1 MSTQDIKTSLCRLIL
16 QIAPEADIDSLD
28 PRADMRDELDLDSM
42 DFLRLLTSIDKEIQV
57 NIPDSDYGQVNSL
70 QALTEYIAKHR
81 PDVSD
86 NTE

>member
-42 DFLRLLTSIDKEIQV
+42 DFLRLLTSIDKNMQI
-57 NIPDSDYGQVNSL
+57 NIPESDYAQVNSL
-70 QALTEYIAKHR
+70 QTLTEYIASHR
-81 PDVSD
+81 PEVKK
-86 NTE
+86 